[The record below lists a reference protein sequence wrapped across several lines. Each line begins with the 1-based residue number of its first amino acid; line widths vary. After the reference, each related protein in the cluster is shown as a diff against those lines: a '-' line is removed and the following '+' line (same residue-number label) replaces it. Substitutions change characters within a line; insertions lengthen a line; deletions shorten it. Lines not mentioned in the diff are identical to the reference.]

1 MPTESTI
8 DRLEPRRLSVSASAL
23 AGLAVALA
31 VGSSTIV
38 FSEPAPTDVL
48 MMGVII
54 GVPVLGVGR
63 SGTITLVNYGIWLA
77 IVALGILGTSFS
89 ATFDTAIKHQLVTL
103 YLATGAFALAR
114 YIASDPEPRIKLVLY
129 CYVAA
134 ALLATLAGVI
144 GYFRLLPGAFEL
156 FTNFGR
162 ARGTFKDPNVFGAAV
177 APAVVACVWVM
188 LREKP
193 RRAILAGAACL
204 PMVIGVLISFSRG
217 AWISLGISVV
227 ILAAIA
233 LLTSRRK
240 TDFSRLGKFTALG
253 TGAII
258 LAIVGVLQIEQVRT
272 LLTERASF
280 DQSYD
285 LGPEGRFGGQE
296 KARALIAENPLGIGT
311 HTFRDIHH
319 KEEPHNVYLSM
330 FLNAGWLGGFLYIA
344 TVVATLAIG
353 LSRSLERSALQGPLL
368 IVSAAF
374 AGVAFEGYVIDSDHW
389 RSFFILLGCIWGLCD
404 GDPRP
409 VDVTRRK
416 DD

>member
-1 MPTESTI
+1 M
-8 DRLEPRRLSVSASAL
+8 EPGRLSVSASTL

-38 FSEPAPTDVL
+38 FSEPAVTDVL
-48 MMGVII
+48 MMGVIL
-54 GVPVLGVGR
+54 GVPILGVGR
-63 SGTITLVNYGIWLA
+63 TGRISLINYGVWLA
-77 IVALGILGTSFS
+77 IVALGVLGTTFS

-103 YLATGAFALAR
+103 YLVTGAFALAR
-114 YIASDPEPRIKLVLY
+114 YVANDPEPRIKLVLY

-134 ALLATLAGVI
+134 AMVATVAAVA
-144 GYFRLLPGAFEL
+144 GYFRLLPGAYEL

-193 RRAILAGAACL
+193 RRALVAGAVCL
-204 PMVIGVLISFSRG
+204 PMVIGVLICFSRG
-217 AWISLGISVV
+217 AWISLALSVA
-227 ILAAIA
+227 ILAAVA
-233 LLTSRRK
+233 LITSRRK

-258 LAIVGVLQIEQVRT
+258 IAIVGILQIEQVRT

-311 HTFRDIHH
+311 HTFRDVHH

-344 TVVATLAIG
+344 TVIGTLAIG

-404 GDPRP
+404 GAPRAANP
-409 VDVTRRK
+409 LRRR